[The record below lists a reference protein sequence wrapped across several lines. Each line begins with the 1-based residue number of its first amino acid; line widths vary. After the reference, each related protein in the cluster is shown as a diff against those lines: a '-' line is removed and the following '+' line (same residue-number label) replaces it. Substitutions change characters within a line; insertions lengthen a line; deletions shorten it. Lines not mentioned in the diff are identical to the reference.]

1 MALAAVAGEQLLA
14 DSMILAAVAGEM
26 VRADVI
32 ARIVRTADTAVHG
45 LFISLPEQGLLGRL
59 QSHMGRYT

>member
-1 MALAAVAGEQLLA
+1 MALAAVVGEQVLA

-32 ARIVRTADTAVHG
+32 ARIVRAADTAVHG
-45 LFISLPEQGLLGRL
+45 LLISLPERGLLGRL